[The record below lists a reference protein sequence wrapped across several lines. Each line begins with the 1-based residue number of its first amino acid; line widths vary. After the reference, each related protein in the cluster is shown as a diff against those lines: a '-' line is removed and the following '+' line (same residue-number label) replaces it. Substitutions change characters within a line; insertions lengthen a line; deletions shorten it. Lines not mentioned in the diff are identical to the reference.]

1 MSWRDDLRPASFRG
15 VPFEVEDHTT
25 PAGRRQVVEAY
36 PERDT
41 IGTQDLG
48 RNVGQPIQLSAYI
61 VGEDYIPA
69 RNRLLSA
76 LDKAEPGELVHPYY
90 GRLWVVAGPCSYSES
105 SREGGLVRFSLV
117 FFQRAEIEQS
127 VERIVTPGAASA
139 SAQAAQTAAQTAYTE
154 AAATATASASSLVLA
169 AFSAQANDDRIGAF
183 VAAGMAL
190 ATAEDAATETTWS
203 TTLGTTIT
211 TLDAALTVAARAT
224 SLVIGV
230 TTAAVSEAWRAHSLL
245 LRLVG
250 VRRAVEIAVA
260 TTYTAADDAE
270 RDEDRIVAAITALEE
285 GTAVPYDVLGALRD
299 LRTTLVAALT
309 DDVATLPRLTTHTAD
324 EAIPAVV
331 LAMQLYGDPDRT
343 EEIVRRNLGTNPN
356 PGFLA
361 GPLEVLSS

>member
-15 VPFEVEDHTT
+15 VPFEVERHET
-25 PAGRRQVVEAY
+25 PAGRRQVVEVY

-48 RNVGQPIQLSAYI
+48 RNVGQPIQFDAYI
-61 VGEDYIPA
+61 VDEDYIPA
-69 RNRLLSA
+69 RNRLLDA
-76 LDKAEPGELVHPYY
+76 LDKYEPGELVHPYY
-90 GRLWVVAGPCSYSES
+90 GRLWVVAGECSYSES
-105 SREGGLVRFSLV
+105 TREGGMVRFALV
-117 FFQRAEIEQS
+117 FYQRAEVERS
-127 VERIVTPGAASA
+127 VERIVSPAAASA
-139 SAQAAQTAAQTAYTE
+139 SAQTAQTAASSAYTDAYTDI
-154 AAATATASASSLVLA
+154 AAVSSLVLA
-169 AFSAQANDDRIGAF
+169 AFNAQAADDRIGAF

-190 ATAEDAATETTWS
+190 SDAEDAATLSTWA

-230 TTAAVSEAWRAHSLL
+230 TSAKVATAWAAHSRL

-270 RDEDRIVAAITALEE
+270 RDEDRIVDAIAALEAE
-285 GTAVPYDVLGALRD
+285 SGVPFDVLGALRD
-299 LRTTLVAALT
+299 LRTTLVAALSDRVT
-309 DDVATLPRLTTHTAD
+309 TLPRLTTHTAA
-324 EAIPAVV
+324 EPIPAVV
-331 LAMQLYGDPDRT
+331 LAMQLYGDPDRA
-343 EEIVRRNLGTNPN
+343 EEIVKRNVGVAPN